1 MSARGSRGQRSL
13 TSSILERT
21 GNVVVFHPDDNDGQT
36 LANHLR
42 RMGFQVERCWPPTEV
57 LPDRVDLVF
66 RALLPEERA
75 PSGEWSGPDA
85 PPVICVVAYENP
97 TFIDQ
102 AIKLGADGIVT
113 TPIRASGLLATVVM
127 ALYHARR
134 ARQHAQRVAK
144 LEQKLLDNRH
154 LRDAKNILMI
164 MHRVSEPEAYDMLRA
179 QAMEKRV
186 TIDDICRSVIQ
197 AGEVLQITHGT
208 TPEAGRD
215 DD

>member
-1 MSARGSRGQRSL
+1 MSAHPGRGQRSL
-13 TSSILERT
+13 TSSILER
-21 GNVVVFHPDDNDGQT
+21 NARVVVFHPDDDDGQT

-42 RMGFQVERCWPPTEV
+42 RMGFQVERCWPPMDT
-57 LPDRVDLVF
+57 LPERVDLVF

-127 ALYHARR
+127 ALYHAKRS
-134 ARQHAQRVAK
+134 RQHAQRIAK
-144 LEQKLLDNRH
+144 LEQKLLDSRH
-154 LRDAKNILMI
+154 LQDAKNILMT
-164 MHRVSEPEAYDMLRA
+164 MHRVSEREAYDILRA

-186 TIDDICRSVIQ
+186 TIDDICHSVIQ
-197 AGEVLQITHGT
+197 AGEVLQIARGMTSG
-208 TPEAGRD
+208 EGREQD
-215 DD
+215 

>member
-1 MSARGSRGQRSL
+1 VSTRAGRGQRSL
-13 TSSILERT
+13 TSSILER
-21 GNVVVFHPDDNDGQT
+21 NAHVVVFHPDDDDGQT

-42 RMGFQVERCWPPTEV
+42 RMGFQVERCWPPTDV
-57 LPDRVDLVF
+57 LPERVDLVF

-75 PSGEWSGPDA
+75 PVGEWSGPDA

-127 ALYHARR
+127 ALHHAKR

-144 LEQKLLDNRH
+144 LEQKLLDSRH
-154 LRDAKNILMI
+154 LKDAKNILMI
-164 MHRVSEPEAYDMLRA
+164 MHRVSEREAYDMLRA

-197 AGEVLQITHGT
+197 AGEVLQIAHGM
-208 TPEAGRD
+208 PSGEGRED
-215 DD
+215 E

>member
-1 MSARGSRGQRSL
+1 MNARPDRGQRSL
-13 TSSILERT
+13 TSSILER
-21 GNVVVFHPDDNDGQT
+21 NARVLVFHPDDDDGQT

-42 RMGFQVERCWPPTEV
+42 RMGFQVERCWPPTDT
-57 LPDRVDLVF
+57 LPERVDLVF

-113 TPIRASGLLATVVM
+113 TPIRASGLLSTVVM
-127 ALYHARR
+127 ALYHAKRS
-134 ARQHAQRVAK
+134 RQHAQRIAK
-144 LEQKLLDNRH
+144 LEQKLLDSRH
-154 LRDAKNILMI
+154 LQEAKNILMV
-164 MHRVSEPEAYDMLRA
+164 MHRVSEREAYDMLRA

-186 TIDDICRSVIQ
+186 TIDDICHSVIQ
-197 AGEVLQITHGT
+197 AGEVLQIARGMTSGD
-208 TPEAGRD
+208 GRD
-215 DD
+215 KE

>member
-1 MSARGSRGQRSL
+1 VSARADRGQRSL
-13 TSSILERT
+13 TSSILER
-21 GNVVVFHPDDNDGQT
+21 NARVVVFHPDDDDGQR

-42 RMGFQVERCWPPTEV
+42 RMGFHVE
-57 LPDRVDLVF
+57 RVDLVF

-113 TPIRASGLLATVVM
+113 TPIRASGLLSTVVM
-127 ALYHARR
+127 ALYHAKR
-134 ARQHAQRVAK
+134 ARQHAQRIAK
-144 LEQKLLDNRH
+144 LEQKLLDSRH
-154 LRDAKNILMI
+154 LQEAKNILMI
-164 MHRVSEPEAYDMLRA
+164 MHRVSERDAYDMLRA

-186 TIDDICRSVIQ
+186 TIDDICHSVIQ
-197 AGEVLQITHGT
+197 AGEVLQIRRGMTSG
-208 TPEAGRD
+208 EGREKE
-215 DD
+215 

>member
-1 MSARGSRGQRSL
+1 MTTRIGRGQRSL
-13 TSSILERT
+13 TSSILERN
-21 GNVVVFHPDDNDGQT
+21 GHVVVFHPDDDDGQT

-42 RMGFQVERCWPPTEV
+42 RMGFQVERCWPPMDI

-75 PSGEWSGPDA
+75 PSGEWSGPDS

-127 ALYHARR
+127 ALHHAKRS
-134 ARQHAQRVAK
+134 RQHAQRIAK
-144 LEQKLLDNRH
+144 LEQKLLDGRH
-154 LRDAKNILMI
+154 LQDAKNILMV
-164 MHRVSEPEAYDMLRA
+164 MHRVSEREAYDMLRA

-186 TIDDICRSVIQ
+186 TIDDICHSVIQ
-197 AGEVLQITHGT
+197 AGEVLQIARGMTSQD
-208 TPEAGRD
+208 ERED
-215 DD
+215 E